1 MLFTSHNRR
10 ATKVIETAVAAAI
23 VTGITCTTV
32 SATATATASLAAAH
46 RVSATTEP
54 APFDERVIAIGEEFL
69 LANLLAIGV
78 VPVASTATVAS
89 GGFLGLDEFDANA
102 TDAAQADSGTY
113 DLDGIEILPFPGLSL
128 EQLGAIEADHIVIFE
143 RIVELA
149 GGATELAAIAPLVI
163 IPDGL
168 TPEEQLQFVAAELG
182 RTEQAQPWLDAL
194 ATARAAAR
202 EQLAGCT
209 VSLTT
214 IYAGPS
220 PAIYTDERSPIPAA
234 VIDAGCTLVPGV
246 GADGAPVAGA
256 DGNGRIY
263 ISLEQ
268 LGMLAAPQL
277 MIISTDAVDGERA
290 AIDEVQSSLLWD
302 TLPAVIAGNVTEV
315 ERLGFPG
322 VPGQI
327 RLYDTLAAQLDG
339 NL

>member
-1 MLFTSHNRR
+1 M
-10 ATKVIETAVAAAI
+10 
-23 VTGITCTTV
+23 
-32 SATATATASLAAAH
+32 
-46 RVSATTEP
+46 P
-54 APFDERVIAIGEEFL
+54 
-69 LANLLAIGV
+69 
-78 VPVASTATVAS
+78 
-89 GGFLGLDEFDANA
+89 
-102 TDAAQADSGTY
+102 
-113 DLDGIEILPFPGLSL
+113 
-128 EQLGAIEADHIVIFE
+128 
-143 RIVELA
+143 
-149 GGATELAAIAPLVI
+149 ELAAIAPLVI
-163 IPDGL
+163 IPDGSRL
-168 TPEEQLQFVAAELG
+168 RAAARGCRFG
-182 RTEQAQPWLDAL
+182 RTEQPSCTDRA

-315 ERLGFPG
+315 ERLASPASPARSASTTPSPPNSTATSSTF
-322 VPGQI
+322 
-327 RLYDTLAAQLDG
+327 
-339 NL
+339 